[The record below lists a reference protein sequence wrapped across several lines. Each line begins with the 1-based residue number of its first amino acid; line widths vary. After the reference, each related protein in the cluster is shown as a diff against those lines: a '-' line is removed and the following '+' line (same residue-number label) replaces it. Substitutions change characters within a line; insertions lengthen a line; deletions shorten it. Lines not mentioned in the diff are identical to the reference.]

1 MSAIFTLRAFREGDE
16 YALVKHANNPNVA
29 KYLRN
34 IFPSPYT
41 HDDAV
46 WWIDFN
52 KGQKSPYTSLAICVD
67 DAVVGCIGI
76 ILGQDIYE
84 CQAEIGYWL
93 GEEYWGKGIMSE
105 ALKQMTTYTFEHFP
119 QIQRIFAGVFDT
131 NKASQKVLE
140 RGGYQ
145 LESIQPKS
153 IIKEGRCYDGYLY
166 VVLRGV

>member
-1 MSAIFTLRAFREGDE
+1 MSTIFTLRAFREGDE
-16 YALVKHANNPNVA
+16 NALVKHANNPNVA

-52 KGQKSPYTSLAICVD
+52 KSQKPPYTSLAICVD
-67 DAVVGCIGI
+67 DAAVGCIGI